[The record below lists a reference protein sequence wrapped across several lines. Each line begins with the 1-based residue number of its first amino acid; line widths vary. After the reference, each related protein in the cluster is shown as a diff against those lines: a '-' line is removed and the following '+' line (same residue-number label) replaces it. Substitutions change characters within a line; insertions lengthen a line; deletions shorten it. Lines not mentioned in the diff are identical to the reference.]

1 MLVFTI
7 MMMKSA
13 EHRRDHRGALAA
25 EVWVSSIAFGS
36 LLGSA
41 ERSSTRRVRAGSP
54 IPTRP
59 PSMALIIAAVLGV
72 GFGFFVGVLVGLVL
86 AVFVFFGHRWLG
98 VQGVA
103 TLMPLAALCITQPPA
118 VLLGLVFS
126 GSSMLIM
133 ITVNAALTLFGAWCI
148 ARRYRNLAQRLC
160 LH

>member
-1 MLVFTI
+1 
-7 MMMKSA
+7 MMVERPKQN
-13 EHRRDHRGALAA
+13 DHRGALAA
-25 EVWVSSIAFGS
+25 EVWVSSVAFGS
-36 LLGSA
+36 LLGLTGA
-41 ERSSTRRVRAGSP
+41 LVTVACALLAHP
-54 IPTRP
+54 DPT
-59 PSMALIIAAVLGV
+59 AVDAFVVAAVLGV

-86 AVFVFFGHRWLG
+86 ALFAFFGHRWLG

-148 ARRYRNLAQRLC
+148 ARRYRNLALRLRV
-160 LH
+160 H